1 MRRREIHLLRRDD
14 EPLPQRGFVLRG
26 GLGAVRLHFYDAGG
40 AEIGEPLLA
49 SYAGVGDMATV
60 LFMR

>member
-1 MRRREIHLLRRDD
+1 MREEGHGERERD
-14 EPLPQRGFVLRG
+14 EVGE
-26 GLGAVRLHFYDAGG
+26 RLHFYDAGG

-49 SYAGVGDMATV
+49 SYAGIADMATV